1 MEKRIASE
9 LNVRPAQVKAVLQ
22 LTEEG
27 GTIPFIARYRKEQT
41 GELDEVAIKAILDR
55 HKQLTQLESRRSDV
69 LEKIEEQGALTPELR
84 RTLEEATTLQ
94 QVEDIYLPFR
104 PKRRT
109 KAEIAREAGLA
120 PLADWLRDKSAY
132 DEATF
137 HRLSN
142 GLDSEEALTGAQ
154 SIIAEEWGEQATV
167 REFIRKQMRRSAEIV
182 TKQKKDA
189 VDEKGVFAQYY
200 AYSERIQQI
209 VPHRIL
215 AINRAE
221 TLKIVSV
228 KVVLEEQQVL
238 PTLLR
243 SYAQLAPKK
252 RDIVEA
258 AITTG
263 YKKSVFPAIER
274 EIRNELTEKAELQ
287 AIDVFGK
294 NLRQLYMQPPMKGKV
309 MLGLDP
315 AYRTGCKWAVI
326 DPTGEMK
333 EVGVIYVTMSEQK
346 AKEAR
351 QTLSQ
356 LVDTYGIELIAIGN
370 GTASRETEAFVADW
384 MKGRKDIAFTIV
396 DEAGASIYS
405 ASEIARTEF
414 PELQVEQRSAISIAR
429 RLQDP
434 LAELVK
440 VDPQSVGV
448 GQYQHD
454 VSQTKLKETLDF
466 VVETVVN
473 QVGVDVN
480 TASEPLLSYVA
491 GITKATAKKIV
502 ERRSELGTFKTRQE
516 LLKVPRLGAKA
527 YEQAAGFLRILEG
540 THPLDRTPI
549 HPEQY
554 KTVEKLFKTLGL
566 TLDQVGTDAVREQLS
581 TLSLSEMAQ
590 TLEIGEPTLRDIIEA
605 LQRPGRDPREA
616 LDKPLLRQDVL
627 SMDMIQVGMEFQGTV
642 RNVLDF
648 GAFVDIGV
656 KENGLIHISK
666 LSRKRVKH
674 PLDVVAV
681 GDIVTVWVTN
691 VEPERGRIGLT
702 LVPPK

>member
-120 PLADWLRDKSAY
+120 PLADWFRDKSAY

-142 GLDSEEALTGAQ
+142 GLDPEEALTGAQ

-221 TLKIVSV
+221 ALKIVSV

-384 MKGRKDIAFTIV
+384 MQGQKDIAFTIV

-581 TLSLSEMAQ
+581 TLSLPEMAQ

>member
-1 MEKRIASE
+1 MEKRIATE
-9 LNVRPAQVKAVLQ
+9 LNLRPQQVKAVLQ
-22 LTEEG
+22 LTEDG

-41 GELDEVAIKAILDR
+41 GELDEVEIKAILDR
-55 HKQLTQLESRRSDV
+55 HKSITQLETKRDDV
-69 LEKIEEQGALTPELR
+69 LRKIEEQGVMTEALNQALR
-84 RTLEEATTLQ
+84 EATTLQ
-94 QVEDIYLPFR
+94 QIEDLYLPFR

-120 PLADWLRDKSAY
+120 PLAEWLRSPKPY
-132 DEATF
+132 
-137 HRLSN
+137 
-142 GLDSEEALTGAQ
+142 EEAGFKKLFAGLEEAEAVAGAEA
-154 SIIAEEWGEQATV
+154 IITEEWGEQATV
-167 REFIRKQMRRSAEIV
+167 RDYIRQVTHRAAEIV

-189 VDEKGVFAQYY
+189 VDEKKVFAQYY
-200 AYSERIQQI
+200 EYNERVRQI

-221 TLKIVSV
+221 ALKIVSV
-228 KVVLEEQQVL
+228 KVVLDEQQVL
-238 PTLLR
+238 PYLLR
-243 SYAQLAPKK
+243 PFNRLPEQK
-252 RDIVEA
+252 RLLVEEA
-258 AITTG
+258 VKTG

-274 EIRNELTEKAELQ
+274 EIRNELTEKAENQ
-287 AIDVFGK
+287 AIEVFGK

-326 DPTGEMK
+326 DPTGELK

-351 QTLSQ
+351 TKLSE
-356 LVDTYGIELIAIGN
+356 LVKKYGVELIAIGN
-370 GTASRETEAFVADW
+370 GTASRETESFVADW
-384 MKGRKDIAFTIV
+384 IKGHTEVAFTIV

-414 PELQVEQRSAISIAR
+414 PDLQVEQRSAISIAR

-454 VSQTKLKETLDF
+454 VTQVKLKETLDF

-480 TASEPLLSYVA
+480 TASESLLGYVA

-502 ERRSELGTFKTRQE
+502 ERRSELGAFASRKE

-527 YEQAAGFLRILEG
+527 YEQAAGFLRIPEG

-554 KTVEKLFKTLGL
+554 KTVEQLFKQLQLAL
-566 TLDQVGTDAVREQLS
+566 TTVGTEELRTKLAELPVKDTAEQ
-581 TLSLSEMAQ
+581 
-590 TLEIGEPTLRDIIEA
+590 LEIGEPTLRDIIEA
-605 LQRPGRDPREA
+605 LQRPERDPREA
-616 LDKPLLRQDVL
+616 LDKPILRQDVL
-627 SMDMIQVGMEFQGTV
+627 SLDMIQVGMEFQGTV

-656 KENGLIHISK
+656 KESGLVHISK
-666 LSRKRVKH
+666 LSNRRVKH
-674 PLDVVAV
+674 PLDVIAV
-681 GDIVTVWVTN
+681 GEIVTVWVTS

-702 LVPPK
+702 MVSPS

>member
-69 LEKIEEQGALTPELR
+69 LEKIEEQGGLTPELR

-120 PLADWLRDKSAY
+120 PLADWFRDKSAY

-221 TLKIVSV
+221 ALKIVSV

-333 EVGVIYVTMSEQK
+333 EVGVIYVTMSEHK

-384 MKGRKDIAFTIV
+384 MQGQKDIAFTIV

-540 THPLDRTPI
+540 THPFDRTPI

-581 TLSLSEMAQ
+581 TLSLPEMAQ

>member
-120 PLADWLRDKSAY
+120 PLADWFRDKSAY

-142 GLDSEEALTGAQ
+142 GLDPEEALTGAQ

-221 TLKIVSV
+221 ALKIVSV

-346 AKEAR
+346 AKEAH

-384 MKGRKDIAFTIV
+384 MQGQKDIAFTIV

-581 TLSLSEMAQ
+581 TLSLPEMAQ

>member
-1 MEKRIASE
+1 MEKRIATE
-9 LNVRPAQVKAVLQ
+9 LNLRLAQVKAVLQ
-22 LTEEG
+22 LTEDG

-41 GELDEVAIKAILDR
+41 GELDEVEIKAILDR
-55 HKQLTQLESRRSDV
+55 HKSITQLETKREDV
-69 LEKIEEQGALTPELR
+69 LRKIEEQAVMTPELKQS
-84 RTLEEATTLQ
+84 LNAATTLQ
-94 QVEDIYLPFR
+94 QIEDLYLPFR

-120 PLADWLRDKSAY
+120 PFADFLRSPKSY
-132 DEATF
+132 DDEQFNQFIAAHEEGEAV
-137 HRLSN
+137 
-142 GLDSEEALTGAQ
+142 AGAQ
-154 SIIAEEWGEQATV
+154 AIIAEEWGEQASV
-167 REFIRKQMRRSAEIV
+167 RDHIRKTAYRFADIV
-182 TKQKKDA
+182 TKLKKDA
-189 VDEKGVFAQYY
+189 VDEKRVFAQYY
-200 AYSERIQQI
+200 EYNERIRQI

-221 TLKIVSV
+221 SLKIVSV
-228 KVVLEEQQVL
+228 KVVLDDQHVL
-238 PTLLR
+238 PYLLR
-243 SYAQLAPKK
+243 PFSRLADEK
-252 RDIVEA
+252 RRLVEEA
-258 AITTG
+258 VQTG

-274 EIRNELTEKAELQ
+274 ELRNELTDKAENQ
-287 AIDVFGK
+287 AIEVFGK

-326 DPTGEMK
+326 DPTGEVK
-333 EVGVIYVTMSEQK
+333 EVGVVYVTMSEQK
-346 AKEAR
+346 AQEAR
-351 QTLSQ
+351 QVLTK
-356 LVDTYGIELIAIGN
+356 LVKRYGVELIAIGN
-370 GTASRETEAFVADW
+370 GTASRETESFVANWIKEHD
-384 MKGRKDIAFTIV
+384 DIAFTIV

-414 PELQVEQRSAISIAR
+414 PDLQVEQRSAISIAR

-454 VSQTKLKETLDF
+454 VTQTKLKETLDF

-480 TASEPLLSYVA
+480 TASESLLGYVA

-502 ERRSELGTFKTRQE
+502 ERRSELGAFESRKE

-527 YEQAAGFLRILEG
+527 YEQAAGFLRIPEG
-540 THPLDRTPI
+540 SHPLDRTPI

-554 KTVEKLFKTLGL
+554 KTVERLFKQ
-566 TLDQVGTDAVREQLS
+566 LDLSLQTVGTEELRTRLDGLSVQETAQL
-581 TLSLSEMAQ
+581 
-590 TLEIGEPTLRDIIEA
+590 LEVGEPTLRDIIEA
-605 LQRPGRDPREA
+605 LQRPERDPREA

-627 SMDMIQVGMEFQGTV
+627 SLDMIQVGMEFQGTV

-656 KENGLIHISK
+656 KESGLVHISK
-666 LSRKRVKH
+666 LSKKRVKH
-674 PLDVVAV
+674 PLDVIAV
-681 GDIVTVWVTN
+681 GDIVTVWVTS

-702 LVPPK
+702 MVSPS

>member
-1 MEKRIASE
+1 MEKRIATE
-9 LNVRPAQVKAVLQ
+9 LNLRPQQVKAILQ
-22 LTEEG
+22 LTEDG

-41 GELDEVAIKAILDR
+41 GELDEVEIKAILDR
-55 HKQLTQLESRRSDV
+55 HKSITQLETKRDDV
-69 LEKIEEQGALTPELR
+69 LRKIEEQGVMTEALNQALR
-84 RTLEEATTLQ
+84 EATTLQ
-94 QVEDIYLPFR
+94 QIEDLYLPFR

-120 PLADWLRDKSAY
+120 PLAEWLRSPEPY
-132 DEATF
+132 
-137 HRLSN
+137 
-142 GLDSEEALTGAQ
+142 EEAGFKKLFAGLEEEEAVAGAEA
-154 SIIAEEWGEQATV
+154 IIAEEWGEQATV
-167 REFIRKQMRRSAEIV
+167 RDYIRQVTHRAAEIV

-189 VDEKGVFAQYY
+189 VDEKKVFAQYY
-200 AYSERIQQI
+200 EYNERVRQI

-221 TLKIVSV
+221 ALKIVSV
-228 KVVLEEQQVL
+228 KVVLDEQQVL
-238 PTLLR
+238 PYLLR
-243 SYAQLAPKK
+243 PFNRLPEQK
-252 RDIVEA
+252 RLLVEEA
-258 AITTG
+258 VKTG

-274 EIRNELTEKAELQ
+274 EIRNELTEKAENQ
-287 AIDVFGK
+287 AIEVFGK

-326 DPTGEMK
+326 DPTGELK

-351 QTLSQ
+351 TKLSE
-356 LVDTYGIELIAIGN
+356 LVKKYGVELIAIGN
-370 GTASRETEAFVADW
+370 GTASRETESFVADW
-384 MKGRKDIAFTIV
+384 IKGHTEVAFTIV

-414 PELQVEQRSAISIAR
+414 PDLQVEQRSAISIAR

-454 VSQTKLKETLDF
+454 VTQVKLKETLDF

-480 TASEPLLSYVA
+480 TASESLLGYVA

-502 ERRSELGTFKTRQE
+502 ERRSELGAFASRKE

-527 YEQAAGFLRILEG
+527 YEQAAGFLRIPEG

-554 KTVEKLFKTLGL
+554 KTVEQLFKQLQLAL
-566 TLDQVGTDAVREQLS
+566 TTVGTEELRTKLAELPVKDTAEQ
-581 TLSLSEMAQ
+581 
-590 TLEIGEPTLRDIIEA
+590 LEIGEPTLRDIIEA
-605 LQRPGRDPREA
+605 LQRPERDPREA
-616 LDKPLLRQDVL
+616 LDKPILRQDVL
-627 SMDMIQVGMEFQGTV
+627 SLDMIQVGMEFQGTV

-656 KENGLIHISK
+656 KESGLVHISK
-666 LSRKRVKH
+666 LSKRRVKH
-674 PLDVVAV
+674 PLDVIAV
-681 GDIVTVWVTN
+681 GEIVTVWVTS

-702 LVPPK
+702 MVSPS

>member
-1 MEKRIASE
+1 MEKRIATE
-9 LNVRPAQVKAVLQ
+9 LNIRPAQVKAVLQ
-22 LTEEG
+22 LTEDG

-41 GELDEVAIKAILDR
+41 GELDEVEIKAILDR
-55 HKQLTQLESRRSDV
+55 HKSIMQLETKREDV
-69 LEKIEEQGALTPELR
+69 LRKIEEQGVLTPELSR
-84 RTLEEATTLQ
+84 GLQEATTLQ
-94 QVEDIYLPFR
+94 QIEDLYLPFR

-109 KAEIAREAGLA
+109 KAEIAREAGLT
-120 PLADWLRDKSAY
+120 PFADFLRSPKPY
-132 DEATF
+132 DEQQFNQYVAA
-137 HRLSN
+137 H
-142 GLDSEEALTGAQ
+142 GEGEAIAGAQ
-154 SIIAEEWGEQATV
+154 AIIAEEWGEQANV
-167 REFIRKQMRRSAEIV
+167 REHIRKTAYRFSDIV
-182 TKQKKDA
+182 TKLKKDA
-189 VDEKGVFAQYY
+189 VDEKSVFAQYY
-200 AYSERIQQI
+200 EYSERIRQI

-221 TLKIVSV
+221 ALKIVSV
-228 KVVLEEQQVL
+228 KIVLEEQQIL
-238 PTLLR
+238 PYLLR
-243 SYAQLAPKK
+243 PFNRLAEQK
-252 RDIVEA
+252 RRLVEEA
-258 AITTG
+258 VHTG

-274 EIRNELTEKAELQ
+274 ELRNELTEKAENQ
-287 AIDVFGK
+287 AIEVFGK

-333 EVGVIYVTMSEQK
+333 EVGVVYLTMSEQK
-346 AKEAR
+346 AQEAR
-351 QTLSQ
+351 QVLTK
-356 LVDTYGIELIAIGN
+356 LVNRYGIELIAIGN
-370 GTASRETEAFVADW
+370 GTASRETESFVADW
-384 MKGRKDIAFTIV
+384 IKGHDQIAFTIV

-414 PELQVEQRSAISIAR
+414 PDLQVEQRSAISIAR

-454 VSQTKLKETLDF
+454 VTQTKLKETLDF

-480 TASEPLLSYVA
+480 TASESLLGYVA

-502 ERRSELGTFKTRQE
+502 ERRSELGAFESRKE

-527 YEQAAGFLRILEG
+527 YEQAAGFLRIPEG
-540 THPLDRTPI
+540 SHPLDRTPI

-554 KTVEKLFKTLGL
+554 KTVELLFKQ
-566 TLDQVGTDAVREQLS
+566 LDLSLQTVGTDSLRSRLGELSVSKTAQL
-581 TLSLSEMAQ
+581 
-590 TLEIGEPTLRDIIEA
+590 LEVGEPTLRDIIEA
-605 LQRPGRDPREA
+605 LQRPERDPREA

-627 SMDMIQVGMEFQGTV
+627 SLDMIQVGMEFQGTV

-656 KENGLIHISK
+656 KESGLVHISK
-666 LSRKRVKH
+666 LSKKRVKH
-674 PLDVVAV
+674 PLDVIAV
-681 GDIVTVWVTN
+681 GDIVTVWVTS

-702 LVPPK
+702 MVNPS

>member
-1 MEKRIASE
+1 MEKRIATE
-9 LNVRPAQVKAVLQ
+9 LNLRPQQVKAVLQ
-22 LTEEG
+22 LTEDG

-41 GELDEVAIKAILDR
+41 GELDEVEIKAILDR
-55 HKQLTQLESRRSDV
+55 HKSITQLETKRDDV
-69 LEKIEEQGALTPELR
+69 LRKIEEQGVMTEALNQALR
-84 RTLEEATTLQ
+84 EATTLQ
-94 QVEDIYLPFR
+94 QIEDLYLPFR

-120 PLADWLRDKSAY
+120 PLAEWLRSPKPY
-132 DEATF
+132 
-137 HRLSN
+137 
-142 GLDSEEALTGAQ
+142 EEAGFKKLFAGLEEAEAVAGAEA
-154 SIIAEEWGEQATV
+154 IIAEEWGEQATV
-167 REFIRKQMRRSAEIV
+167 RDYIRQVTHRAAEIV

-189 VDEKGVFAQYY
+189 VDEKKVFAQYY
-200 AYSERIQQI
+200 EYNERVRQI

-221 TLKIVSV
+221 ALKIVSV
-228 KVVLEEQQVL
+228 KVMLDEQQVL
-238 PTLLR
+238 PYLLR
-243 SYAQLAPKK
+243 PFNRLPEQKRQL
-252 RDIVEA
+252 VEEA
-258 AITTG
+258 VKTG

-274 EIRNELTEKAELQ
+274 EIRNELTEKAENQ
-287 AIDVFGK
+287 AIEVFGK

-326 DPTGEMK
+326 DPTGELK

-351 QTLSQ
+351 TKLSE
-356 LVDTYGIELIAIGN
+356 LVKKYGVELIAIGN
-370 GTASRETEAFVADW
+370 GTASRETESFVADW
-384 MKGRKDIAFTIV
+384 IKGHTEVAFTIV

-414 PELQVEQRSAISIAR
+414 PDLQVEQRSAISIAR

-454 VSQTKLKETLDF
+454 VTQVKLKETLDF

-480 TASEPLLSYVA
+480 TASESLLGYVA

-502 ERRSELGTFKTRQE
+502 ERRSELGAFASRKE

-527 YEQAAGFLRILEG
+527 YEQAAGFLRIPEG

-554 KTVEKLFKTLGL
+554 KTVEQLFKQLQLAL
-566 TLDQVGTDAVREQLS
+566 TTVGTEELRTKLAELPVKDTAEQ
-581 TLSLSEMAQ
+581 
-590 TLEIGEPTLRDIIEA
+590 LEIGEPTLRDIIEA
-605 LQRPGRDPREA
+605 LQRPERDPREA
-616 LDKPLLRQDVL
+616 LDKPILRQDVL
-627 SMDMIQVGMEFQGTV
+627 SLDMIQVGMEFQGTV

-656 KENGLIHISK
+656 KESGLVHISK
-666 LSRKRVKH
+666 LSKRRVKH
-674 PLDVVAV
+674 PLDVIAV
-681 GDIVTVWVTN
+681 GEIVTVWVTS

-702 LVPPK
+702 MVSPS

>member
-1 MEKRIASE
+1 MEKRIATE
-9 LNVRPAQVKAVLQ
+9 LNLRPQQVKAVLQ
-22 LTEEG
+22 LTEDG

-41 GELDEVAIKAILDR
+41 GELDEVEIKAILDR
-55 HKQLTQLESRRSDV
+55 HKSITQLETKRDDV
-69 LEKIEEQGALTPELR
+69 LRKIEEQGVMTEALNQALR
-84 RTLEEATTLQ
+84 EATTLQ
-94 QVEDIYLPFR
+94 QIEDLYLPFR

-120 PLADWLRDKSAY
+120 PLAEWLRSPKPY
-132 DEATF
+132 
-137 HRLSN
+137 
-142 GLDSEEALTGAQ
+142 EEAGFKKLFAGLEEAEAVAGAEA
-154 SIIAEEWGEQATV
+154 IIAEEWGEQATV
-167 REFIRKQMRRSAEIV
+167 RDYIRQVTHRAAEIV

-189 VDEKGVFAQYY
+189 VDEKKVFAQYY
-200 AYSERIQQI
+200 EYNERVRQI

-221 TLKIVSV
+221 ALKIVSV
-228 KVVLEEQQVL
+228 KVVLDEQQVL
-238 PTLLR
+238 PYLLR
-243 SYAQLAPKK
+243 PFNRLPEQKRQL
-252 RDIVEA
+252 VEEA
-258 AITTG
+258 VKTG

-274 EIRNELTEKAELQ
+274 EIRNELTEKAENQ
-287 AIDVFGK
+287 AIEVFGK

-326 DPTGEMK
+326 DPTGELK

-351 QTLSQ
+351 TKLSE
-356 LVDTYGIELIAIGN
+356 LVKKYGVELIAIGN
-370 GTASRETEAFVADW
+370 GTASRETESFVADW
-384 MKGRKDIAFTIV
+384 IKGHTEVAFTIV

-414 PELQVEQRSAISIAR
+414 PDLQVEQRSAISIAR

-454 VSQTKLKETLDF
+454 VTQVKLKETLDF

-480 TASEPLLSYVA
+480 TASESLLGYVA

-502 ERRSELGTFKTRQE
+502 ERRSELGAFASRKE

-527 YEQAAGFLRILEG
+527 YEQAAGFLRIPEG

-554 KTVEKLFKTLGL
+554 KTVEQLFKQLQLAL
-566 TLDQVGTDAVREQLS
+566 TTVGTEELRTKLAELPVKDTAEQ
-581 TLSLSEMAQ
+581 
-590 TLEIGEPTLRDIIEA
+590 LEIGEPTLRDIIEA
-605 LQRPGRDPREA
+605 LQRPERDPREA
-616 LDKPLLRQDVL
+616 LDKPILRQDVL
-627 SMDMIQVGMEFQGTV
+627 SLDMIQVGMEFQGTV

-656 KENGLIHISK
+656 KESGLVHISK
-666 LSRKRVKH
+666 LSKRRVKH
-674 PLDVVAV
+674 PLDVIAV
-681 GDIVTVWVTN
+681 GEIVTVWVTS

-702 LVPPK
+702 MVSPS

>member
-120 PLADWLRDKSAY
+120 PLADWFRDKSAY

-142 GLDSEEALTGAQ
+142 GLDPEEALTGAQ

-221 TLKIVSV
+221 ALKIVSV

-384 MKGRKDIAFTIV
+384 MQGQKDIAFTIV

-581 TLSLSEMAQ
+581 TLSLPEMAQ

-691 VEPERGRIGLT
+691 VEAERGRIGLT

>member
-41 GELDEVAIKAILDR
+41 GELDEVAIKVILDR

-69 LEKIEEQGALTPELR
+69 LEKIEEQGVLTPELR

-221 TLKIVSV
+221 ALKIVSV

-346 AKEAR
+346 AKEAH

-384 MKGRKDIAFTIV
+384 MQGQKDIAFTIV

-566 TLDQVGTDAVREQLS
+566 TLDQVGTDALREQLS
-581 TLSLSEMAQ
+581 TLSLPEMAQ

>member
-1 MEKRIASE
+1 MEKRIATE
-9 LNVRPAQVKAVLQ
+9 LNLRLAQVKAVLQ
-22 LTEEG
+22 LTEDG

-41 GELDEVAIKAILDR
+41 GELDEVEIKAILDR
-55 HKQLTQLESRRSDV
+55 HKSITQLETKRDDV
-69 LEKIEEQGALTPELR
+69 LRKIEEQGVMTAELNQALR
-84 RTLEEATTLQ
+84 EATTLQ
-94 QVEDIYLPFR
+94 HIEDLYLPFR

-109 KAEIAREAGLA
+109 KAEIAREAGLT
-120 PLADWLRDKSAY
+120 PFADFLRSPKSY
-132 DEATF
+132 DEDQFKQYVAA
-137 HRLSN
+137 H
-142 GLDSEEALTGAQ
+142 GEGEAIAGAQ
-154 SIIAEEWGEQATV
+154 AIIAEEWGEQASV
-167 REFIRKQMRRSAEIV
+167 REHIRKTAYRFADIV
-182 TKQKKDA
+182 TKIKKDA
-189 VDEKGVFAQYY
+189 VDEKRVFAQYY
-200 AYSERIQQI
+200 EYSERIRQI

-221 TLKIVSV
+221 ALKIVSV
-228 KVVLEEQQVL
+228 KIVLEEQQIL
-238 PTLLR
+238 PYLLR
-243 SYAQLAPKK
+243 PFNRLAEQK
-252 RDIVEA
+252 RRLVEEA
-258 AITTG
+258 VQTG

-274 EIRNELTEKAELQ
+274 ELRNELTEKAENQ
-287 AIDVFGK
+287 AIEVFGK

-333 EVGVIYVTMSEQK
+333 EVGVVYLTMSEHK
-346 AKEAR
+346 AQEAR
-351 QTLSQ
+351 QVLTN
-356 LVDTYGIELIAIGN
+356 LVKRYGIELIAIGN
-370 GTASRETEAFVADW
+370 GTASRETESFVADW
-384 MKGRKDIAFTIV
+384 IKGHEQIAFTIV

-405 ASEIARTEF
+405 ASEIARSEF
-414 PELQVEQRSAISIAR
+414 PDLQVEQRSAISIAR

-454 VSQTKLKETLDF
+454 VTQTKLKETLDF

-480 TASEPLLSYVA
+480 TASESLLGYVA

-502 ERRSELGTFKTRQE
+502 ERRSELGAFESRKE

-527 YEQAAGFLRILEG
+527 YEQAAGFLRIPEG
-540 THPLDRTPI
+540 SHPLDRTPI

-554 KTVEKLFKTLGL
+554 KTVEALFKQLGL
-566 TLDQVGTDAVREQLS
+566 SLQTVGTEALRSKLDELSVTETAQL
-581 TLSLSEMAQ
+581 
-590 TLEIGEPTLRDIIEA
+590 LEVGEPTLRDIIEA
-605 LQRPGRDPREA
+605 LQRPERDPREA

-627 SMDMIQVGMEFQGTV
+627 SLDMIQVGMEFQGTV

-656 KENGLIHISK
+656 KESGLVHISK
-666 LSRKRVKH
+666 LSKKRVKH
-674 PLDVVAV
+674 PLDVIAV
-681 GDIVTVWVTN
+681 GDIVTVWVTS

-702 LVPPK
+702 MVSPS

>member
-69 LEKIEEQGALTPELR
+69 LEKIEEQGTLTPELR

-120 PLADWLRDKSAY
+120 PLADWFRDKSAY

-142 GLDSEEALTGAQ
+142 GLDPEEALTGAQ

-221 TLKIVSV
+221 ALKIVSV

-384 MKGRKDIAFTIV
+384 MQGQKDIAFTIV

-566 TLDQVGTDAVREQLS
+566 TLDQVGTDTVREQLS
-581 TLSLSEMAQ
+581 TLSLPEMAQ

-681 GDIVTVWVTN
+681 GDIVMVWVTN

>member
-1 MEKRIASE
+1 MEKRIATE
-9 LNVRPAQVKAVLQ
+9 LNLRPQQVKAVLQ
-22 LTEEG
+22 LTEDG

-41 GELDEVAIKAILDR
+41 GELDEVEIKAILDR
-55 HKQLTQLESRRSDV
+55 HKSITQLETKRDDV
-69 LEKIEEQGALTPELR
+69 LRKIEEQGVMTEALNQALR
-84 RTLEEATTLQ
+84 EATTLQ
-94 QVEDIYLPFR
+94 QIEDLYLPFR

-120 PLADWLRDKSAY
+120 PLAEWLRSPKPY
-132 DEATF
+132 
-137 HRLSN
+137 
-142 GLDSEEALTGAQ
+142 EEAGFKKLFAGLEEAEAVAGAEA
-154 SIIAEEWGEQATV
+154 IIAEEWGEQATV
-167 REFIRKQMRRSAEIV
+167 RDYIRQVTHRAAEIV

-189 VDEKGVFAQYY
+189 VDEKKVFAQYY
-200 AYSERIQQI
+200 EYNERVRQI

-221 TLKIVSV
+221 ALKIVSV
-228 KVVLEEQQVL
+228 KVMLDEQQVL
-238 PTLLR
+238 PYLLR
-243 SYAQLAPKK
+243 PFNRLPEQKRQL
-252 RDIVEA
+252 VEEA
-258 AITTG
+258 VKTG

-274 EIRNELTEKAELQ
+274 EIRNELTEKAENQ
-287 AIDVFGK
+287 AIEVFGK

-326 DPTGEMK
+326 DPTGELK

-351 QTLSQ
+351 TKLSE
-356 LVDTYGIELIAIGN
+356 LVKKYGVELIAIGN
-370 GTASRETEAFVADW
+370 GTASRETESFVADW
-384 MKGRKDIAFTIV
+384 IKGHTEVAFTIV

-414 PELQVEQRSAISIAR
+414 PDLQVEQRSAISIAR

-454 VSQTKLKETLDF
+454 VTQVKLKETLDF

-480 TASEPLLSYVA
+480 TASESLLGYVA

-502 ERRSELGTFKTRQE
+502 ERRSELGAFASRKE

-527 YEQAAGFLRILEG
+527 YEQAAGFLRIPEG

-554 KTVEKLFKTLGL
+554 KTVEQLFKQLQLAL
-566 TLDQVGTDAVREQLS
+566 TTVGTEELRTKLAELPVKDTAEQ
-581 TLSLSEMAQ
+581 
-590 TLEIGEPTLRDIIEA
+590 LEIGEPTLRDIIEA
-605 LQRPGRDPREA
+605 LQRPERDPREA
-616 LDKPLLRQDVL
+616 LDKPILRQDVL
-627 SMDMIQVGMEFQGTV
+627 SLDMIQVGMEFQGTV

-656 KENGLIHISK
+656 KESGLVHISK
-666 LSRKRVKH
+666 LSNRRVKH
-674 PLDVVAV
+674 PLDVIAV
-681 GDIVTVWVTN
+681 GEIVTVWVTS

-702 LVPPK
+702 MVSPS

>member
-109 KAEIAREAGLA
+109 KAEIARKAGLA
-120 PLADWLRDKSAY
+120 PLADWFRDKSAY

-142 GLDSEEALTGAQ
+142 GLDPEEALTGAQ

-221 TLKIVSV
+221 ALKIVSV

-384 MKGRKDIAFTIV
+384 MQGQKDIAFTIV

-566 TLDQVGTDAVREQLS
+566 TLEQVGTDAVREQLS
-581 TLSLSEMAQ
+581 TLPLPEMAQ

>member
-120 PLADWLRDKSAY
+120 PLADWFRDKSAY

-142 GLDSEEALTGAQ
+142 GLDLEEALTGAQ

-221 TLKIVSV
+221 ALKIVSV

-333 EVGVIYVTMSEQK
+333 EVGVIYVTMSEHK

-384 MKGRKDIAFTIV
+384 MQGQKDIAFTIV

-581 TLSLSEMAQ
+581 TLSLPEMAQ

>member
-69 LEKIEEQGALTPELR
+69 LEKIEEQGVLTPELR

-221 TLKIVSV
+221 ALKIVSV

-346 AKEAR
+346 AKEAH

-384 MKGRKDIAFTIV
+384 MQGQKDIAFTIV

-566 TLDQVGTDAVREQLS
+566 TLDQVGTDALREQLS
-581 TLSLSEMAQ
+581 TLSLPEMAQ

>member
-120 PLADWLRDKSAY
+120 PLADWFRDKSAY

-142 GLDSEEALTGAQ
+142 GLDSEEALIGAQ

-221 TLKIVSV
+221 ALKIVSV

-243 SYAQLAPKK
+243 SYAQLASKK

-384 MKGRKDIAFTIV
+384 MQGQKDIAFTIV

-581 TLSLSEMAQ
+581 TLSLPEMAQ

>member
-1 MEKRIASE
+1 MEKRIATE
-9 LNVRPAQVKAVLQ
+9 LNIRPAQVKAVLQ
-22 LTEEG
+22 LTEDG

-41 GELDEVAIKAILDR
+41 GELDEVEIKAILDR
-55 HKQLTQLESRRSDV
+55 HKSITQLETKREDV
-69 LEKIEEQGALTPELR
+69 LRKIEEQGVLTPELSR
-84 RTLEEATTLQ
+84 GLQEATTLQ
-94 QVEDIYLPFR
+94 QIEDLYLPFR

-109 KAEIAREAGLA
+109 KAEIAREAGLT
-120 PLADWLRDKSAY
+120 PFADFLRSPKPY
-132 DEATF
+132 DEQQFNQYVAA
-137 HRLSN
+137 H
-142 GLDSEEALTGAQ
+142 GEGEAIAGAQ
-154 SIIAEEWGEQATV
+154 AIIAEEWGEQASV
-167 REFIRKQMRRSAEIV
+167 REHIRKTAYRFSDIV
-182 TKQKKDA
+182 TKLKKDA
-189 VDEKGVFAQYY
+189 VDEKSVFAQYY
-200 AYSERIQQI
+200 EYSERIRQI

-221 TLKIVSV
+221 ALKIVSV
-228 KVVLEEQQVL
+228 KVVLEEQQIL
-238 PTLLR
+238 PYLLR
-243 SYAQLAPKK
+243 PFNRLAEQK
-252 RDIVEA
+252 RRLVEEA
-258 AITTG
+258 VHTG

-274 EIRNELTEKAELQ
+274 ELRNELTEKAENQ
-287 AIDVFGK
+287 AIEVFGK

-333 EVGVIYVTMSEQK
+333 EVGVVYLTMSEQK
-346 AKEAR
+346 AQEAR
-351 QTLSQ
+351 QVLTK
-356 LVDTYGIELIAIGN
+356 LVNRYGIELIAIGN
-370 GTASRETEAFVADW
+370 GTASRETESFVADW
-384 MKGRKDIAFTIV
+384 IKGHDQIAFTIV

-414 PELQVEQRSAISIAR
+414 PDLQVEQRSAISIAR

-454 VSQTKLKETLDF
+454 VTQTKLKETLDF

-480 TASEPLLSYVA
+480 TASESLLGYVA

-502 ERRSELGTFKTRQE
+502 ERRSELGAFESRKE

-527 YEQAAGFLRILEG
+527 YEQAAGFLRIPEG
-540 THPLDRTPI
+540 SHPLDRTPI

-554 KTVEKLFKTLGL
+554 KTVELLFKQ
-566 TLDQVGTDAVREQLS
+566 LDLSLQTVGTDSLRSRLGELSVSETAQL
-581 TLSLSEMAQ
+581 
-590 TLEIGEPTLRDIIEA
+590 LEVGEPTLRDIIEA
-605 LQRPGRDPREA
+605 LQRPERDPREA

-627 SMDMIQVGMEFQGTV
+627 SLDMIQVGMEFQGTV

-656 KENGLIHISK
+656 KESGLVHISK
-666 LSRKRVKH
+666 LSKKRVKH
-674 PLDVVAV
+674 PLDVIAV
-681 GDIVTVWVTN
+681 GDIVTVWVTS

-702 LVPPK
+702 MVSPS

>member
-69 LEKIEEQGALTPELR
+69 LEKIEEQGALTPELC

-120 PLADWLRDKSAY
+120 PLADWFRDKSAY

-142 GLDSEEALTGAQ
+142 GLDPEEALIGAQ

-221 TLKIVSV
+221 ALKIVSV

-384 MKGRKDIAFTIV
+384 MQGQKDIAFTIV

-581 TLSLSEMAQ
+581 TLSLPEMAQ

>member
-1 MEKRIASE
+1 MEKRIATE
-9 LNVRPAQVKAVLQ
+9 LNIRPAQVKAVLE
-22 LTEEG
+22 LTEDG

-41 GELDEVAIKAILDR
+41 GELDEVEIKAILDR
-55 HKQLTQLESRRSDV
+55 HKSITQLESKREDV
-69 LEKIEEQGALTPELR
+69 LRKIEEQGVLTPELKQS
-84 RTLEEATTLQ
+84 LNEATTLQ
-94 QVEDIYLPFR
+94 QIEDLYLPFR

-109 KAEIAREAGLA
+109 KAEIAREAGLT
-120 PLADWLRDKSAY
+120 PFADFLRSPKPY
-132 DEATF
+132 DEQQFNQYVAA
-137 HRLSN
+137 HPE
-142 GLDSEEALTGAQ
+142 GEAIAGAQ
-154 SIIAEEWGEQATV
+154 AIIAEEWGEQAGV
-167 REFIRKQMRRSAEIV
+167 REHIRKTAYRFADIV
-182 TKQKKDA
+182 TKLKKDA
-189 VDEKGVFAQYY
+189 VDEKRVFAQYY
-200 AYSERIQQI
+200 EYSERIRQI

-221 TLKIVSV
+221 SLKIVSV
-228 KVVLEEQQVL
+228 KIVLEEQHVL
-238 PTLLR
+238 PYLLKPFSR
-243 SYAQLAPKK
+243 LPEQKRQL
-252 RDIVEA
+252 VEEA
-258 AITTG
+258 VQTG

-274 EIRNELTEKAELQ
+274 ELRNELTDKAENQ
-287 AIDVFGK
+287 AIEVFGK

-333 EVGVIYVTMSEQK
+333 EVGVVYLTMSEQK
-346 AKEAR
+346 AQEAR
-351 QTLSQ
+351 QVLSK
-356 LVDTYGIELIAIGN
+356 LVNRYGIELIAIGN
-370 GTASRETEAFVADW
+370 GTASRETESFVADW
-384 MKGRKDIAFTIV
+384 IKGHDQIAFTIV

-414 PELQVEQRSAISIAR
+414 PDLQVEQRSAISIAR

-454 VSQTKLKETLDF
+454 VTQAKLKETLDF

-480 TASEPLLSYVA
+480 TASESLLGYVA

-502 ERRSELGTFKTRQE
+502 ERRSELGAFESRKE

-527 YEQAAGFLRILEG
+527 YEQAAGFLRIPEG
-540 THPLDRTPI
+540 SHPLDRTPI

-554 KTVEKLFKTLGL
+554 KTVESLFKQLGL
-566 TLDQVGTDAVREQLS
+566 PLQSVGTDSVRTRLGELS
-581 TLSLSEMAQ
+581 VPDTARL
-590 TLEIGEPTLRDIIEA
+590 LEVGEPTLRDIIEA
-605 LQRPGRDPREA
+605 LQRPERDPREA

-627 SMDMIQVGMEFQGTV
+627 SLDMIQVGMEFQGTV

-656 KENGLIHISK
+656 KESGLVHISK
-666 LSRKRVKH
+666 LSKKRVKH
-674 PLDVVAV
+674 PLDVIAV
-681 GDIVTVWVTN
+681 GDIVTVWVTS

-702 LVPPK
+702 MVSPS

>member
-1 MEKRIASE
+1 MEKRIATE
-9 LNVRPAQVKAVLQ
+9 LNIRPAQVKAVLQ
-22 LTEEG
+22 LTEDG

-41 GELDEVAIKAILDR
+41 GELDEVEIKAILDR
-55 HKQLTQLESRRSDV
+55 HKSITQLESKREDV
-69 LEKIEEQGALTPELR
+69 LRKIEEQGVLTPELKQS
-84 RTLEEATTLQ
+84 LNEATTLQ
-94 QVEDIYLPFR
+94 QIEDLYLPFR

-120 PLADWLRDKSAY
+120 PFADFLRSPKSY
-132 DEATF
+132 DEQQF
-137 HRLSN
+137 HQYVAAH
-142 GLDSEEALTGAQ
+142 GEGEAVAGAQ
-154 SIIAEEWGEQATV
+154 AIIAEEWGEQASV
-167 REFIRKQMRRSAEIV
+167 REHIRKTAYRFADIV
-182 TKQKKDA
+182 TKLKKDA
-189 VDEKGVFAQYY
+189 VDEKRVFAQYY
-200 AYSERIQQI
+200 EYSERIRQI

-221 TLKIVSV
+221 ALKIVSV
-228 KVVLEEQQVL
+228 KIVLEEQQVL
-238 PTLLR
+238 PYLLR
-243 SYAQLAPKK
+243 PFSRLPEQKRQL
-252 RDIVEA
+252 VEEA
-258 AITTG
+258 VQTG

-274 EIRNELTEKAELQ
+274 ELRNELTDKAENQ
-287 AIDVFGK
+287 AIEVFGK

-333 EVGVIYVTMSEQK
+333 EVGVVYLTMSEQK
-346 AKEAR
+346 AQEAR
-351 QTLSQ
+351 QVLTK
-356 LVDTYGIELIAIGN
+356 LVKRYGIELIAIGN
-370 GTASRETEAFVADW
+370 GTASRETESFVADW
-384 MKGRKDIAFTIV
+384 IKEHDQIAFTIV

-414 PELQVEQRSAISIAR
+414 PDLQVEQRSAISIAR

-454 VSQTKLKETLDF
+454 VTQAKLKETLDF

-480 TASEPLLSYVA
+480 TASESLLGYVA

-502 ERRSELGTFKTRQE
+502 ERRSELGAFESRKE

-527 YEQAAGFLRILEG
+527 YEQAAGFLRIPEG
-540 THPLDRTPI
+540 SHPLDRTPI

-554 KTVEKLFKTLGL
+554 KTVESLFKQ
-566 TLDQVGTDAVREQLS
+566 LDLPLQSVGTDSLRTRLGELS
-581 TLSLSEMAQ
+581 VPDTARL
-590 TLEIGEPTLRDIIEA
+590 LEVGEPTLRDIIEA
-605 LQRPGRDPREA
+605 LQRPERDPREA

-627 SMDMIQVGMEFQGTV
+627 SLDMIQVGMEFQGTV

-656 KENGLIHISK
+656 KESGLVHISK
-666 LSRKRVKH
+666 LSKKRVKH
-674 PLDVVAV
+674 PLDVIAV
-681 GDIVTVWVTN
+681 GDIVTVWVTS

-702 LVPPK
+702 MVSPS

>member
-1 MEKRIASE
+1 MEKRIATE
-9 LNVRPAQVKAVLQ
+9 LNLRPQQVKAVLQ
-22 LTEEG
+22 LTEDG

-41 GELDEVAIKAILDR
+41 GELDEVEIKAILDR
-55 HKQLTQLESRRSDV
+55 HKSITQLETKRDDV
-69 LEKIEEQGALTPELR
+69 LRKIEEQGVMTEALNQALR
-84 RTLEEATTLQ
+84 EATTLQ
-94 QVEDIYLPFR
+94 QIEDLYLPFR

-120 PLADWLRDKSAY
+120 PLADWLRSATPFETTKFKELFAGLEET
-132 DEATF
+132 EAVA
-137 HRLSN
+137 
-142 GLDSEEALTGAQ
+142 GAEA
-154 SIIAEEWGEQATV
+154 IIAEEWGEQATV
-167 REFIRKQMRRSAEIV
+167 RDHIRQVTHRAAEIV

-189 VDEKGVFAQYY
+189 VDEKRVFAQYY
-200 AYSERIQQI
+200 EYNERVRQI

-221 TLKIVSV
+221 SLKIVSV
-228 KVVLEEQQVL
+228 KVVLDEQQVV
-238 PTLLR
+238 PYLLR
-243 SYAQLAPKK
+243 PFSRLAEQK
-252 RDIVEA
+252 RHIVEEA
-258 AITTG
+258 VKTG

-274 EIRNELTEKAELQ
+274 EIRNELTEKAENQ
-287 AIDVFGK
+287 AIEVFGK

-326 DPTGEMK
+326 DPTGELK

-351 QTLSQ
+351 SKLSE
-356 LVDTYGIELIAIGN
+356 LVKKYGVELIAIGN
-370 GTASRETEAFVADW
+370 GTASRETESFVADW
-384 MKGRKDIAFTIV
+384 IKGHTEVAFTIV

-414 PELQVEQRSAISIAR
+414 PDLQVEQRSAISIAR

-454 VSQTKLKETLDF
+454 VTQVKLKETLDF

-480 TASEPLLSYVA
+480 TASESLLGYVA

-502 ERRSELGTFKTRQE
+502 ERRSELGAFASRKE

-527 YEQAAGFLRILEG
+527 YEQAAGFLRIPEG

-554 KTVEKLFKTLGL
+554 KTVEQLFKQLELAL
-566 TLDQVGTDAVREQLS
+566 TTVGTEELRTKLAELPVKETAEQ
-581 TLSLSEMAQ
+581 
-590 TLEIGEPTLRDIIEA
+590 LEIGEPTLRDIIEA
-605 LQRPGRDPREA
+605 LQRPERDPREA
-616 LDKPLLRQDVL
+616 LDKPILRQDVL
-627 SMDMIQVGMEFQGTV
+627 SLDMIQVGMEFQGTV

-656 KENGLIHISK
+656 KESGLVHISK
-666 LSRKRVKH
+666 LSKRRVKH
-674 PLDVVAV
+674 PLDVIAV
-681 GDIVTVWVTN
+681 GEIVTVWVTS

-702 LVPPK
+702 MVSPS

>member
-1 MEKRIASE
+1 MEKRIATE
-9 LNVRPAQVKAVLQ
+9 LNIRPAQVKAVLQ
-22 LTEEG
+22 LTEDG

-41 GELDEVAIKAILDR
+41 GELDEVEIKAILDR
-55 HKQLTQLESRRSDV
+55 HKSITQLESKREDV
-69 LEKIEEQGALTPELR
+69 LRKIEEQGVLTPDLKQS
-84 RTLEEATTLQ
+84 LNEATTLQ
-94 QVEDIYLPFR
+94 QIEDLYLPFR

-109 KAEIAREAGLA
+109 KAEIAREAGLTPFA
-120 PLADWLRDKSAY
+120 NFLRSPKSY
-132 DEATF
+132 DEQQF
-137 HRLSN
+137 HQYVAAH
-142 GLDSEEALTGAQ
+142 GEGEAVAGAQ
-154 SIIAEEWGEQATV
+154 AIIAEEWGEQASV
-167 REFIRKQMRRSAEIV
+167 REYIRKTAYRFADIV
-182 TKQKKDA
+182 TKLKKDA
-189 VDEKGVFAQYY
+189 VDEKRVFAQYY
-200 AYSERIQQI
+200 EYSERIRQI

-221 TLKIVSV
+221 ALKIVSV
-228 KVVLEEQQVL
+228 KIVLEEQHVL
-238 PTLLR
+238 PNLLR
-243 SYAQLAPKK
+243 PFSRLPEQK
-252 RDIVEA
+252 RKLVEEA
-258 AITTG
+258 VQTG

-274 EIRNELTEKAELQ
+274 ELRNELTDKAENQ
-287 AIDVFGK
+287 AIEVFGK
-294 NLRQLYMQPPMKGKV
+294 NLRQLYMQPPIKGKV

-333 EVGVIYVTMSEQK
+333 EVGVVYLTMSEQK
-346 AKEAR
+346 AQEAR
-351 QTLSQ
+351 QVLTK
-356 LVDTYGIELIAIGN
+356 LVKRYGIELIAIGN
-370 GTASRETEAFVADW
+370 GTASRETESFVADW
-384 MKGRKDIAFTIV
+384 IKEHDQIAFTIV

-414 PELQVEQRSAISIAR
+414 PDLQVEQRSAISIAR

-454 VSQTKLKETLDF
+454 VTQAKLKETLDF

-480 TASEPLLSYVA
+480 TASESLLGYVA

-502 ERRSELGTFKTRQE
+502 ERRSELGAFESRKE

-527 YEQAAGFLRILEG
+527 YEQAAGFLRIPEG
-540 THPLDRTPI
+540 SHPLDRTPI

-554 KTVEKLFKTLGL
+554 KTVESLFKQ
-566 TLDQVGTDAVREQLS
+566 LDLPLQSVGTGSLRTRLGELS
-581 TLSLSEMAQ
+581 VPDTARL
-590 TLEIGEPTLRDIIEA
+590 LEVGEPTLRDIIEA
-605 LQRPGRDPREA
+605 LQRPERDPREA

-627 SMDMIQVGMEFQGTV
+627 SLDMIQVGMEFQGTV

-656 KENGLIHISK
+656 KESGLVHISK
-666 LSRKRVKH
+666 LSKKRVKH
-674 PLDVVAV
+674 PLDVIAV
-681 GDIVTVWVTN
+681 GDIVTVWVTS

-702 LVPPK
+702 MVSPS

>member
-1 MEKRIASE
+1 MEKRIATE
-9 LNVRPAQVKAVLQ
+9 LNLRPQQVKAVLQ
-22 LTEEG
+22 LTEDG

-41 GELDEVAIKAILDR
+41 GELDEVEIKAILDR
-55 HKQLTQLESRRSDV
+55 HKSITQLETKRDDV
-69 LEKIEEQGALTPELR
+69 LRKIEEQGVMTEALNQALR
-84 RTLEEATTLQ
+84 EATTLQ
-94 QVEDIYLPFR
+94 QIEDLYLPFR

-120 PLADWLRDKSAY
+120 PLADWLRSTTPFVTTKFEELFAGLEET
-132 DEATF
+132 EAVA
-137 HRLSN
+137 
-142 GLDSEEALTGAQ
+142 GAEA
-154 SIIAEEWGEQATV
+154 IIAEEWGEQATV
-167 REFIRKQMRRSAEIV
+167 RDYIRQVTHRAAEIV

-189 VDEKGVFAQYY
+189 VDEKRVFAQYY
-200 AYSERIQQI
+200 EYNERVRQI

-221 TLKIVSV
+221 ALKIVSV
-228 KVVLEEQQVL
+228 KVVLDEQQVL
-238 PTLLR
+238 PYLLR
-243 SYAQLAPKK
+243 PFNRLPEQKRQL
-252 RDIVEA
+252 VEEA
-258 AITTG
+258 VKTG

-274 EIRNELTEKAELQ
+274 EIRNELTEKAENQ
-287 AIDVFGK
+287 AIEVFGK

-326 DPTGEMK
+326 DPTGELK

-351 QTLSQ
+351 TKLSE
-356 LVDTYGIELIAIGN
+356 LVKKYGVELIAIGN
-370 GTASRETEAFVADW
+370 GTASRETESFVADW
-384 MKGRKDIAFTIV
+384 IKGHTEVAFTIV

-414 PELQVEQRSAISIAR
+414 PDLQVEQRSAISIAR

-454 VSQTKLKETLDF
+454 VTQVKLKETLDF

-480 TASEPLLSYVA
+480 TASESLLGYVA

-502 ERRSELGTFKTRQE
+502 ERRSELGAFASRKE

-527 YEQAAGFLRILEG
+527 YEQAAGFLRIPEG

-554 KTVEKLFKTLGL
+554 KTVEQLFKQLQLAL
-566 TLDQVGTDAVREQLS
+566 TTVGTEELRTKLADLPVKDTAEQ
-581 TLSLSEMAQ
+581 
-590 TLEIGEPTLRDIIEA
+590 LEIGEPTLRDIIEA
-605 LQRPGRDPREA
+605 LQRPERDPREA
-616 LDKPLLRQDVL
+616 LDKPILRQDVL
-627 SMDMIQVGMEFQGTV
+627 SLDMIQVGMEFQGTV

-656 KENGLIHISK
+656 KESGLVHISK
-666 LSRKRVKH
+666 LSKRRVKH
-674 PLDVVAV
+674 PLDVIAV
-681 GDIVTVWVTN
+681 GEIVTVWVTT

-702 LVPPK
+702 MVSPS

>member
-69 LEKIEEQGALTPELR
+69 LEKIEEQDVLTPELR
-84 RTLEEATTLQ
+84 RTLNEATTLQ

-137 HRLSN
+137 QRLS
-142 GLDSEEALTGAQ
+142 GTLDSEEALAGAQ

-167 REFIRKQMRRSAEIV
+167 REFIRKQIRRSAEIV

-200 AYSERIQQI
+200 AYNERIQQI

-221 TLKIVSV
+221 SLKIVSV

-351 QTLSQ
+351 QTLSK

-384 MKGRKDIAFTIV
+384 MKGQKDIAFTIV

-491 GITKATAKKIV
+491 GITRATAKKIV

-527 YEQAAGFLRILEG
+527 YEQAAGFLRILDG

-554 KTVEKLFKTLGL
+554 KTVERLFKTLGL
-566 TLDQVGTDAVREQLS
+566 TLDQVGTDALREQLS
-581 TLSLSEMAQ
+581 ILALPEMAQ

-627 SMDMIQVGMEFQGTV
+627 SMDMIQVGMEFQGTI

-681 GDIVTVWVTN
+681 GDIVTVWVTH

>member
-120 PLADWLRDKSAY
+120 PLADWFHDKSAY

-142 GLDSEEALTGAQ
+142 GLDPEEALTGAQ

-221 TLKIVSV
+221 ALKIVSV

-384 MKGRKDIAFTIV
+384 MQGQKDIAFTIV

-414 PELQVEQRSAISIAR
+414 PDLQVEQRSAISIAR

-581 TLSLSEMAQ
+581 TLSLPEMAQ

>member
-1 MEKRIASE
+1 MEKRIATE
-9 LNVRPAQVKAVLQ
+9 LNLRPQQVKAVLQ
-22 LTEEG
+22 LTEDG

-41 GELDEVAIKAILDR
+41 GELDEVEIKAILDR
-55 HKQLTQLESRRSDV
+55 HKSITQLETKRDDV
-69 LEKIEEQGALTPELR
+69 LRKIEEQGVMTEALNQALR
-84 RTLEEATTLQ
+84 EATTLQ
-94 QVEDIYLPFR
+94 QIEDLYLPFR

-120 PLADWLRDKSAY
+120 PLAEWLRSPKPY
-132 DEATF
+132 
-137 HRLSN
+137 
-142 GLDSEEALTGAQ
+142 EEAGFKKLFAGLEEAEAVAGAEA
-154 SIIAEEWGEQATV
+154 IIAEEWGEQATV
-167 REFIRKQMRRSAEIV
+167 RDYIRQVTHRAAEIV

-189 VDEKGVFAQYY
+189 VDEKKVFAQYY
-200 AYSERIQQI
+200 EYNERVRQI

-221 TLKIVSV
+221 ALKIVSV
-228 KVVLEEQQVL
+228 KVMLDEQQVL
-238 PTLLR
+238 PYLLR
-243 SYAQLAPKK
+243 PFNRLPEQK
-252 RDIVEA
+252 RLLVEEA
-258 AITTG
+258 VKTG

-274 EIRNELTEKAELQ
+274 EIRNELTEKAENQ
-287 AIDVFGK
+287 AIEVFGK

-326 DPTGEMK
+326 DPTGELK

-351 QTLSQ
+351 TKLSE
-356 LVDTYGIELIAIGN
+356 LVKKYGVELIAIGN
-370 GTASRETEAFVADW
+370 GTASRETESFVADW
-384 MKGRKDIAFTIV
+384 IKGHTEVAFTIV

-414 PELQVEQRSAISIAR
+414 PDLQVEQRSAISIAR

-454 VSQTKLKETLDF
+454 VTQVKLKETLDF

-480 TASEPLLSYVA
+480 TASESLLGYVA

-502 ERRSELGTFKTRQE
+502 ERRSELGAFASRKE

-527 YEQAAGFLRILEG
+527 YEQAAGFLRIPEG

-554 KTVEKLFKTLGL
+554 KTVEQLFKQLQLAL
-566 TLDQVGTDAVREQLS
+566 TTVGTEELRTKLAELPVKDTAEQ
-581 TLSLSEMAQ
+581 
-590 TLEIGEPTLRDIIEA
+590 LEIGEPTLRDIIEA
-605 LQRPGRDPREA
+605 LQRPERDPREA
-616 LDKPLLRQDVL
+616 LDKPILRQDVL
-627 SMDMIQVGMEFQGTV
+627 SLDMIQVGMEFQGTV

-656 KENGLIHISK
+656 KESGLVHISK
-666 LSRKRVKH
+666 LSKRRVKH
-674 PLDVVAV
+674 PLDVIAV
-681 GDIVTVWVTN
+681 GEIVTVWVTS

-702 LVPPK
+702 MVSPS

>member
-1 MEKRIASE
+1 MEKRIATE
-9 LNVRPAQVKAVLQ
+9 LNIRPAQVKAVLQ
-22 LTEEG
+22 LTEDG

-41 GELDEVAIKAILDR
+41 GELDEVEIKAILDR
-55 HKQLTQLESRRSDV
+55 HKSITQLETKREDV
-69 LEKIEEQGALTPELR
+69 LRKIEEQGVLTPELSR
-84 RTLEEATTLQ
+84 GLQEATTLQ
-94 QVEDIYLPFR
+94 QIEDLYLPFR

-109 KAEIAREAGLA
+109 KAEIAREAGLT
-120 PLADWLRDKSAY
+120 PFADFLRSPKPY
-132 DEATF
+132 DEQQFNQYVAA
-137 HRLSN
+137 H
-142 GLDSEEALTGAQ
+142 GEGEAIAGAQ
-154 SIIAEEWGEQATV
+154 AIIAEEWGEQASV
-167 REFIRKQMRRSAEIV
+167 REHIRKTAYRFSDIV
-182 TKQKKDA
+182 TKLKKDA
-189 VDEKGVFAQYY
+189 VDEKSVFAQYY
-200 AYSERIQQI
+200 EYSERIRQI

-221 TLKIVSV
+221 ALKIVSV
-228 KVVLEEQQVL
+228 KIVLEEQQIL
-238 PTLLR
+238 PYLLR
-243 SYAQLAPKK
+243 PFNRLAEQK
-252 RDIVEA
+252 RRLVEEA
-258 AITTG
+258 VHTG

-274 EIRNELTEKAELQ
+274 ELRNELTEKAENQ
-287 AIDVFGK
+287 AIEVFGK

-333 EVGVIYVTMSEQK
+333 EVGVVYLTMSEQK
-346 AKEAR
+346 AQEAR
-351 QTLSQ
+351 QVLTK
-356 LVDTYGIELIAIGN
+356 LVNRYGIELIAIGN
-370 GTASRETEAFVADW
+370 GTASRETESFVADW
-384 MKGRKDIAFTIV
+384 IKGHDQIAFTIV

-414 PELQVEQRSAISIAR
+414 PDLQVEQRSAISIAR

-454 VSQTKLKETLDF
+454 VTQTKLKETLDF

-480 TASEPLLSYVA
+480 TASESLLGYVA

-502 ERRSELGTFKTRQE
+502 ERRSELGAFESRKE

-527 YEQAAGFLRILEG
+527 YEQAAGFLRIPEG
-540 THPLDRTPI
+540 SHPLDRTPI

-554 KTVEKLFKTLGL
+554 KTVELLFKQ
-566 TLDQVGTDAVREQLS
+566 LDLSLQTVGTDSLRSRLGELSVSETAQL
-581 TLSLSEMAQ
+581 
-590 TLEIGEPTLRDIIEA
+590 LEVGEPTLRDIIEA
-605 LQRPGRDPREA
+605 LQRPERDPREA

-627 SMDMIQVGMEFQGTV
+627 SLDMIQVGMEFQGTV

-656 KENGLIHISK
+656 KESGLVHISK
-666 LSRKRVKH
+666 LSKKRVKH
-674 PLDVVAV
+674 PLDVIAV
-681 GDIVTVWVTN
+681 GDIVTVWVTS

-702 LVPPK
+702 MVNPS

>member
-1 MEKRIASE
+1 MEKRIATE
-9 LNVRPAQVKAVLQ
+9 LNLRLAQVKAVLQ
-22 LTEEG
+22 LTEDG

-41 GELDEVAIKAILDR
+41 GELDEVEIKAILDR
-55 HKQLTQLESRRSDV
+55 HKSITQLESKREDV
-69 LEKIEEQGALTPELR
+69 LRKIEEQGVMTAELNQALH
-84 RTLEEATTLQ
+84 EATTLQ
-94 QVEDIYLPFR
+94 QIEDLYLPFR

-109 KAEIAREAGLA
+109 KAEIAREAGLT
-120 PLADWLRDKSAY
+120 PFADFLRSPKAY
-132 DEATF
+132 DEDQFKQYVAA
-137 HRLSN
+137 H
-142 GLDSEEALTGAQ
+142 GEGEAIAGAQ
-154 SIIAEEWGEQATV
+154 AIIAEEWGEQASV
-167 REFIRKQMRRSAEIV
+167 REHIRKTAYRFADIV
-182 TKQKKDA
+182 TKIKKDA
-189 VDEKGVFAQYY
+189 VDEKRVFAQYY
-200 AYSERIQQI
+200 EYSERIRQI

-221 TLKIVSV
+221 ALKIVSV
-228 KVVLEEQQVL
+228 KIVLEEQQIL
-238 PTLLR
+238 PYLLR
-243 SYAQLAPKK
+243 PFNRLAEQK
-252 RDIVEA
+252 RRLVEEA
-258 AITTG
+258 VQTG

-274 EIRNELTEKAELQ
+274 ELRNELTEKAENQ
-287 AIDVFGK
+287 AIEVFGK

-333 EVGVIYVTMSEQK
+333 EVGVVYLTMSEHK
-346 AKEAR
+346 AQEAR
-351 QTLSQ
+351 QVLTN
-356 LVDTYGIELIAIGN
+356 LVKRYGIELIAIGN
-370 GTASRETEAFVADW
+370 GTASRETESFVADW
-384 MKGRKDIAFTIV
+384 IKGHEQIAFTIV

-405 ASEIARTEF
+405 ASEIARSEF
-414 PELQVEQRSAISIAR
+414 PDLQVEQRSAISIAR

-454 VSQTKLKETLDF
+454 VTQTKLKETLDF

-480 TASEPLLSYVA
+480 TASESLLGYVA

-502 ERRSELGTFKTRQE
+502 ERRSELGAFESRKE

-527 YEQAAGFLRILEG
+527 YEQAAGFLRIPEG
-540 THPLDRTPI
+540 SHPLDRTPI

-554 KTVEKLFKTLGL
+554 KTVEALFKQLGL
-566 TLDQVGTDAVREQLS
+566 SLQTVGTESLRSKLDELSVTETAQL
-581 TLSLSEMAQ
+581 
-590 TLEIGEPTLRDIIEA
+590 LEVGEPTLRDIIEA
-605 LQRPGRDPREA
+605 LQRPERDPREA

-627 SMDMIQVGMEFQGTV
+627 SLDMIQVGMEFQGTV

-656 KENGLIHISK
+656 KESGLVHISK
-666 LSRKRVKH
+666 LSKKRVKH
-674 PLDVVAV
+674 PLDVIAV
-681 GDIVTVWVTN
+681 GDIVTVWVTS

-702 LVPPK
+702 MVSPS

>member
-69 LEKIEEQGALTPELR
+69 LEKIEEQDALTPELR

-120 PLADWLRDKSAY
+120 PLADWFRDKSAY

-142 GLDSEEALTGAQ
+142 GLDPEEALTGAQ

-221 TLKIVSV
+221 ALKIVSV

-243 SYAQLAPKK
+243 SYVQLAPKK

-315 AYRTGCKWAVI
+315 AYRTGCKWAII

-333 EVGVIYVTMSEQK
+333 EVGVIYVTMSEHK

-384 MKGRKDIAFTIV
+384 MQGQKDIAFTIV

-581 TLSLSEMAQ
+581 TLSLPEMAQ

>member
-69 LEKIEEQGALTPELR
+69 LEKIEEQGVLTPELR

-221 TLKIVSV
+221 ALKIVSV

-263 YKKSVFPAIER
+263 YKRSVFPAIER

-346 AKEAR
+346 AKEAH

-384 MKGRKDIAFTIV
+384 MQGQKDIAFTIV

-581 TLSLSEMAQ
+581 TLSLPEMAQ

>member
-1 MEKRIASE
+1 MEKRIATE
-9 LNVRPAQVKAVLQ
+9 LNIRPAQVKAVLQ
-22 LTEEG
+22 LTEDG

-41 GELDEVAIKAILDR
+41 GELDEVEIKAILDR
-55 HKQLTQLESRRSDV
+55 HKSITQLESKREDV
-69 LEKIEEQGALTPELR
+69 LRKIEEQGVLTPDLKQS
-84 RTLEEATTLQ
+84 LNEATTLQ
-94 QVEDIYLPFR
+94 QIEDLYLPFR

-109 KAEIAREAGLA
+109 KAEIAREAGLT
-120 PLADWLRDKSAY
+120 PFADFLRSPKSY
-132 DEATF
+132 DEQQF
-137 HRLSN
+137 HQYVAAH
-142 GLDSEEALTGAQ
+142 GEGEAVAGAQ
-154 SIIAEEWGEQATV
+154 AIIAEEWGEQASV
-167 REFIRKQMRRSAEIV
+167 REHIRKTAYRFADIV
-182 TKQKKDA
+182 TKLKKDA
-189 VDEKGVFAQYY
+189 VDEKRVFAQYY
-200 AYSERIQQI
+200 EYSERIRQI

-221 TLKIVSV
+221 SLKIVSV
-228 KVVLEEQQVL
+228 KIVLEEQHVL
-238 PTLLR
+238 PYLLKPFSR
-243 SYAQLAPKK
+243 LPEQKRQL
-252 RDIVEA
+252 VEEA
-258 AITTG
+258 VQTG

-274 EIRNELTEKAELQ
+274 ELRNELTDKAENQ
-287 AIDVFGK
+287 AIEVFGK

-333 EVGVIYVTMSEQK
+333 EVGVVYLTMSEQK
-346 AKEAR
+346 AQEAR
-351 QTLSQ
+351 QVLSK
-356 LVDTYGIELIAIGN
+356 LVNRYGIELIAIGN
-370 GTASRETEAFVADW
+370 GTASRETESFVADW
-384 MKGRKDIAFTIV
+384 IKEHDQIAFTIV

-414 PELQVEQRSAISIAR
+414 PDLQVEQRSAISIAR

-454 VSQTKLKETLDF
+454 VTQAKLKETLDF

-480 TASEPLLSYVA
+480 TASESLLGYVA

-502 ERRSELGTFKTRQE
+502 ERRSELGAFASRKE

-527 YEQAAGFLRILEG
+527 YEQAAGFLRIPEG
-540 THPLDRTPI
+540 SHPLDRTPI

-554 KTVEKLFKTLGL
+554 KTVESLFKQ
-566 TLDQVGTDAVREQLS
+566 LDLPLQSVGTENLRTRLGELSVPETAQL
-581 TLSLSEMAQ
+581 LDV
-590 TLEIGEPTLRDIIEA
+590 GEPTLRDIIEA
-605 LQRPGRDPREA
+605 LQRPERDPREA

-627 SMDMIQVGMEFQGTV
+627 SLDMIQVGMEFQGTV

-656 KENGLIHISK
+656 KESGLVHISK
-666 LSRKRVKH
+666 LSKKRVKH
-674 PLDVVAV
+674 PLDVIAV
-681 GDIVTVWVTN
+681 GDIVTVWVTS

-702 LVPPK
+702 MVSPS

>member
-69 LEKIEEQGALTPELR
+69 LEKIEEQGVLTPELR

-221 TLKIVSV
+221 ALKIVSV

-346 AKEAR
+346 AKEAH

-384 MKGRKDIAFTIV
+384 MQGQKDIAFTIV

-581 TLSLSEMAQ
+581 TLSLPEMAQ

>member
-120 PLADWLRDKSAY
+120 PLADWFRDKSAY

-142 GLDSEEALTGAQ
+142 GLDPEEALTGAQ
-154 SIIAEEWGEQATV
+154 SIISEEWGEQATV

-221 TLKIVSV
+221 ALKIVSV

-356 LVDTYGIELIAIGN
+356 LVDTYGIDLIAIGN

-384 MKGRKDIAFTIV
+384 MQGQKDIAFTIV

-480 TASEPLLSYVA
+480 TASETLMSYVA
-491 GITKATAKKIV
+491 GI
-502 ERRSELGTFKTRQE
+502 
-516 LLKVPRLGAKA
+516 
-527 YEQAAGFLRILEG
+527 
-540 THPLDRTPI
+540 
-549 HPEQY
+549 
-554 KTVEKLFKTLGL
+554 
-566 TLDQVGTDAVREQLS
+566 
-581 TLSLSEMAQ
+581 
-590 TLEIGEPTLRDIIEA
+590 
-605 LQRPGRDPREA
+605 
-616 LDKPLLRQDVL
+616 
-627 SMDMIQVGMEFQGTV
+627 
-642 RNVLDF
+642 
-648 GAFVDIGV
+648 
-656 KENGLIHISK
+656 
-666 LSRKRVKH
+666 
-674 PLDVVAV
+674 
-681 GDIVTVWVTN
+681 
-691 VEPERGRIGLT
+691 
-702 LVPPK
+702 

>member
-120 PLADWLRDKSAY
+120 PLADWFRDKSAY

-142 GLDSEEALTGAQ
+142 GLDPEEALTGAQ

-221 TLKIVSV
+221 ALKIVSV

-384 MKGRKDIAFTIV
+384 MQGQKDIAFTIV

-566 TLDQVGTDAVREQLS
+566 TLDQVGTDTVREQLS
-581 TLSLSEMAQ
+581 TLSLPKMAQ